1 MTSPDDSAILEPDD
15 VPGAEVVPFPSPARR
30 GPDSEAESDTSL
42 EVPLDDEPEE
52 RPEPVDDGYGY
63 ALDDESD
70 LYPVIPEW
78 LRSLDGV
85 RGTLVRTSSRAG
97 HHAAFHGVR
106 TPAYLTLMLFWAG
119 AGVLKIAGRQL
130 AWWWVAETG
139 GLRSA
144 AVADGNSR
152 EWMRLHKEAKETR
165 VIRGAVLA
173 GEAVALLAAVMLLA
187 VVVPWWGQA
196 LAVAVAV
203 PLLARAGRPEYRPII
218 AAATTEPRYRVINA
232 DVVLNAYYDAGI
244 GSPDKKPVR
253 FESRMA
259 YDGAGT
265 RVKVILPSGT
275 SFADVVRVL
284 QKLASGL
291 DVAVSQVY
299 LTKDKNSERRHAL
312 YVLDRDPLVIPA
324 GKTPLLD
331 CKRRSIWRSAPLGL
345 DHRGQPYT
353 LVLLWL
359 AFLIGAQPRKGK
371 TFTGRLLALYAAL
384 DPLVRLSV
392 VDGKNSPDWNSFR
405 KIAYH
410 YIHGI
415 MPGRD
420 GDPVAQFIDA
430 LAEIKKHISDVN
442 DFLATLGTDEC
453 PEGKLTE
460 ELCRKY
466 PRQLFVW
473 MLVVEEFQVYFELTD
488 QKANATI
495 AELLSFILA
504 QGPSAGVI
512 PVDLSQKPSGIG
524 AGDIGRLFNRY
535 RDNHTC
541 RIGLKCG
548 SRDVSIAV
556 LGDDAYNEGANASTL
571 PVEAKGV
578 GYLYGVTDE
587 IPLIRFHLAD
597 GKDADHIIDAARVMR
612 ERAGTI
618 AGFAAGQDTGLP
630 ARDVLADVLAVFGA
644 DSGLHW
650 AVLAERLAAHFPDR
664 WADATA
670 EAVSAQCRD
679 LNVPSVD
686 VRYPSSRAG
695 RVRVGCRRADVETA
709 AGR

>member
-1 MTSPDDSAILEPDD
+1 MTSYDDNAIPEPDD
-15 VPGAEVVPFPSPARR
+15 VPGAEVVPFPHPARA
-30 GPDSEAESDTSL
+30 GSDSEAESDTSL

-85 RGTLVRTSSRAG
+85 RGALARTGRVAG

-106 TPAYLTLMLFWAG
+106 VPAYLPLMLFWAG
-119 AGVLKIAGRQL
+119 AGVLKISGRQL
-130 AWWWVAETG
+130 AWWWVAETSH
-139 GLRSA
+139 LRSA
-144 AVADGNSR
+144 AVAEGNSR

-165 VIRGAVLA
+165 LIRGAVLA
-173 GEAVALLAAVMLLA
+173 GEVTVLLIAALLLT

-196 LAVAVAV
+196 LAAAVAV
-203 PLLARAGRPEYRPII
+203 PLLARAGRPEYRPIL

-259 YDGAGT
+259 HDGAGT

-275 SFADVVRVL
+275 SFADVVRAV

-291 DVAVSQVY
+291 DVAVSQVF
-299 LTKDKNSERRHAL
+299 LTKDKNSERRHSL

-331 CKRRSIWRSAPLGL
+331 CKRRSIWHPAPLGL
-345 DHRGQPYT
+345 DHRGNPVT
-353 LVLLWL
+353 LLLLWL
-359 AFLIGAQPRKGK
+359 ALLIGAQPRKGK
-371 TFTGRLLALYAAL
+371 TFTGRLIALYAAL
-384 DPLVRLSV
+384 DPLVRLSI
-392 VDGKNSPDWNSFR
+392 VDGKNSPDWNAFR

-410 YIHGI
+410 FIHGI

-420 GDPVAQFIDA
+420 GDPVEQFIKA
-430 LAEIKKHISDVN
+430 LTEIKAHIIDAN

-453 PEGKLTE
+453 REGKLTE

-466 PRQLFVW
+466 PKQLFVW
-473 MLVVEEFQVYFELTD
+473 MLIVEEFQVYFELPD
-488 QKANATI
+488 QKHNATI
-495 AELLSFILA
+495 ADLLSFILA
-504 QGPSAGVI
+504 QGPSVGVI

-524 AGDIGRLFNRY
+524 AGDIQRLFNRY
-535 RDNHTC
+535 RDNHTA

-548 SRDVSIAV
+548 NRDVSIAV
-556 LGDDAYNEGANASTL
+556 LGNDAYNEGADASTL

-587 IPLIRFHLAD
+587 IPLVRFYLAD
-597 GKDADHIIDAARVMR
+597 GKDADHIVNAARVMR

-618 AGFAAGQDTGLP
+618 AGFAAGEDTGLP
-630 ARDVLADVLAVFGA
+630 ARNVLADVLAVFGA

-650 AVLAERLAAHFPDR
+650 AVLAERLATQFPDR

-686 VRYPSSRAG
+686 VRYPSNRAG

>member
-1 MTSPDDSAILEPDD
+1 MTTPDDNAIPEPDAG
-15 VPGAEVVPFPSPARR
+15 PGAEVVPFPGPARV
-30 GPDSEAESDTSL
+30 EAARAGESDTSL
-42 EVPLDDEPEE
+42 EVPLDDEPEG

-63 ALDDESD
+63 ALDDQPD

-85 RGTLVRTSSRAG
+85 RGTLARTGQRAG

-106 TPAYLTLMLFWAG
+106 APGYLALMLFWAC

-144 AVADGNSR
+144 AAAEGNSR
-152 EWMRLHKEAKETR
+152 EWMRLHKEARETR
-165 VIRGAVLA
+165 MVRGAVLA
-173 GEAVALLAAVMLLA
+173 GEVTALLAGALLLTLA
-187 VVVPWWGQA
+187 VPWWGQV

-203 PLLARAGRPEYRPII
+203 PLLARAGRPEYRPIL
-218 AAATTEPRYRVINA
+218 ASATTEPRYRVINA

-259 YDGAGT
+259 HDGAGT

-275 SFADVVRVL
+275 SFADVVRAL
-284 QKLASGL
+284 PKLASGL

-324 GKTPLLD
+324 GRTPLLD
-331 CKRRSIWRSAPLGL
+331 CKRRSVWRPAPLGL
-345 DHRGQPYT
+345 DHRGRQVT
-353 LVLLWL
+353 LLLLWF
-359 AFLIGAQPRKGK
+359 AILIGAQPRKGK
-371 TFTGRLLALYAAL
+371 TFTGRLIALYAAL

-410 YIHGI
+410 FIHGI

-420 GDPVAQFIDA
+420 GDPVAQFTAA
-430 LAEIKKHISDVN
+430 LAEIKKHIIDAN

-466 PRQLFVW
+466 PKQLFVW
-473 MLVVEEFQVYFELTD
+473 LLIVEEFQVYFELPD
-488 QKANATI
+488 QKANAVI
-495 AELLSFILA
+495 ADLLSFILA
-504 QGPSAGVI
+504 QGPSVGVI

-524 AGDIGRLFNRY
+524 AGDIQRLFNRY
-535 RDNHTC
+535 RDNHTT

-548 SRDVSIAV
+548 NRDVSIAV
-556 LGDDAYNEGANASTL
+556 LGNDAYNEGADASTL

-587 IPLIRFHLAD
+587 IPLVRFYLAD
-597 GKDADHIIDAARVMR
+597 GKDADHIVNAARVLR

-650 AVLAERLAAHFPDR
+650 AVLADRLAAHFPDR
-664 WADATA
+664 WAAATA

-679 LNVPSVD
+679 LGVPSVD
-686 VRYPSSRAG
+686 VRYPSNRAG

>member
-1 MTSPDDSAILEPDD
+1 MTSYDDNAIPEPDD
-15 VPGAEVVPFPSPARR
+15 VPGAEVVPFPHPARA
-30 GPDSEAESDTSL
+30 GADSEAESDTSL

-85 RGTLVRTSSRAG
+85 RGTLARTSSRAG

-106 TPAYLTLMLFWAG
+106 APAYLTLMLFWAG
-119 AGVLKIAGRQL
+119 AGVLKITGRQL

-144 AVADGNSR
+144 AVAEGNSR

-165 VIRGAVLA
+165 MIRGAVLA
-173 GEAVALLAAVMLLA
+173 GEVTALLIGALLLT

-196 LAVAVAV
+196 LAAAVAV

-275 SFADVVRVL
+275 SFADVVRAL

-299 LTKDKNSERRHAL
+299 LTKDKNSERRHTL

-331 CKRRSIWRSAPLGL
+331 CKRRSIWHPAPLGL
-345 DHRGQPYT
+345 DHRGKPYT

-384 DPLVRLSV
+384 DPTVRLSI

-466 PRQLFVW
+466 PKQLFVW

-495 AELLSFILA
+495 ADLLSFILA

-524 AGDIGRLFNRY
+524 AGDIARLFNRY

-587 IPLIRFHLAD
+587 IPLIRFYLAD

-618 AGFAAGQDTGLP
+618 AGFAAGRETGLP

-650 AVLAERLAAHFPDR
+650 AVLAERLAAQFPDR

-679 LNVPSVD
+679 LGVPSAG
-686 VRYPSSRAG
+686 VRYPSTRAG
-695 RVRVGCRRADVETA
+695 QVKAGCRRADVEGA
-709 AGR
+709 RR